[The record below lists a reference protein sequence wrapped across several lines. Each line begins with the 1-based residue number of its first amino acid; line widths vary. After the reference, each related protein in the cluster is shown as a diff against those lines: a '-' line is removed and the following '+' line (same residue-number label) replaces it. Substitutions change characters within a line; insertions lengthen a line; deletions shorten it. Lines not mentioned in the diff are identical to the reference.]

1 MTEKTN
7 ANKKVTAAFQE
18 AMLVLRKHKICK
30 LDAVQVAANIL
41 ACAWE
46 DNRSIEEEVEM
57 STLFSKVLAKRFG
70 VEHLVGDATNTR
82 TQ

>member
-1 MTEKTN
+1 
-7 ANKKVTAAFQE
+7 
-18 AMLVLRKHKICK
+18 MLVLRKHKICK

-46 DNRSIEEEVEM
+46 DNQSIEEEVEM

-70 VEHLVGDATNTR
+70 VEHLTGNATNTR